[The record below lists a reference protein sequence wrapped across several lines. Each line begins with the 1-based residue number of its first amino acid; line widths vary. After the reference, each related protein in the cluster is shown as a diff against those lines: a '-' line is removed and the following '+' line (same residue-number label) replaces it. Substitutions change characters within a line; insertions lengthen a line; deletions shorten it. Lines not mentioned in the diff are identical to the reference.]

1 MKLIDLTCPKCGAS
15 IKADPT
21 KETYI
26 CEYCESVLC
35 VDKETERTGE
45 KLNGPKTD
53 KPKAEQDPMEKE
65 REKILK
71 SLAEAR
77 TVIAK
82 EEQVYSDYAHKKMK
96 ADMIFKA
103 SKLTTIGGG
112 FLVGCVI
119 SLPVLKILGSF
130 ISPKTILAVLCVF
143 FPIYFTIRNKN
154 NLNRKQFC
162 RNNVGY
168 L

>member
-1 MKLIDLTCPKCGAS
+1 MKLIDLTWPKCGAS

-45 KLNGPKTD
+45 KLNRPKTD

-82 EEQVYSDYAHKKMK
+82 EEQVYSDYANKKMK

-119 SLPVLKILGSF
+119 SLPALKILGSF

-143 FPIYFTIRNKN
+143 FQYIS
-154 NLNRKQFC
+154 L
-162 RNNVGY
+162 
-168 L
+168 